1 MVQRA
6 SGDSRG
12 GTQGRRVA
20 ADRRTALR
28 FGGATALGIGS
39 LALPSALVHASPAPD
54 PSSVA
59 FTVGDT
65 GPAGGF
71 IFLTP
76 DSDGGDGIHYYEAAP
91 ADAAAT
97 ASNWIRVGDTAYVT
111 VTGARGSA
119 VGTGAA
125 NTAAMLTAG
134 DTAGCA
140 FLADGYS
147 NAGFTDWFV
156 PSIDELM
163 ALAAV
168 PAITETISRTSG
180 YWSSTERAGDTNSAE
195 VLFGSNLTRGGS
207 GQLKAGGSRTRPVR
221 RFED

>member
-91 ADAAAT
+91 ADAILTT
-97 ASNWIRVGDTAYVT
+97 ASWIDV
-111 VTGARGSA
+111 
-119 VGTGAA
+119 
-125 NTAAMLTAG
+125 AG
-134 DTAGCA
+134 
-140 FLADGYS
+140 
-147 NAGFTDWFV
+147 N
-156 PSIDELM
+156 P
-163 ALAAV
+163 
-168 PAITETISRTSG
+168 
-180 YWSSTERAGDTNSAE
+180 
-195 VLFGSNLTRGGS
+195 
-207 GQLKAGGSRTRPVR
+207 
-221 RFED
+221 